1 MNENENILTGRNPVT
16 EALRSGRPIDK
27 LMVQTGAE
35 GSVKVVL
42 GLAGERGIPVHFVKR
57 AALDRVAGQENHQG
71 VVAFVASAR
80 ESSLDDMLALAERRG
95 EPPFLVLLDG
105 IEDPHNLGAI
115 IRTAECAG
123 AHGVL
128 LPKRHSAG
136 MTDTVARTSAG
147 AVEYL
152 PWARVTNLTQT
163 IDHLKSLGIWVV
175 ACDMDGGPLYAS
187 DLRGPLALVIGGEGS
202 GIGRLVRSRCDF
214 AVRIPMKGRIS
225 SLNASNAAA
234 VLMYEA
240 VRQRNGNQP

>member
-1 MNENENILTGRNPVT
+1 MNGNENLLTGRNPVT
-16 EALRSGRPIDK
+16 EALRSGRTIDK

-35 GSVKVVL
+35 GSVKVI
-42 GLAGERGIPVHFVKR
+42 LALAKERGIPVHFVKR

-71 VVAFVASAR
+71 VAAFVASAR
-80 ESSLDDMLALAERRG
+80 ESSLEEMLALAESRR

-115 IRTAECAG
+115 MRTAECAG

-152 PWARVTNLTQT
+152 PWARVSNLTQT
-163 IDHLKSLGIWVV
+163 IDHLKSLGIWVA
-175 ACDMDGGPLYAS
+175 ACDMDGSPLYAT

-202 GIGRLVRSRCDF
+202 GIGRLVREHCDF

>member
-16 EALRSGRPIDK
+16 EALRSGRTIDK

-35 GSVKVVL
+35 GSVKVI
-42 GLAGERGIPVHFVKR
+42 LALAKERGIPVHFVKR
-57 AALDRVAGQENHQG
+57 AALDRVAGMESHQG
-71 VVAFVASAR
+71 VAAFVASAR
-80 ESSLDDMLALAERRG
+80 ESSLDEMLALAKGRG
-95 EPPFLVLLDG
+95 EPPFLILLDG

-128 LPKRHSAG
+128 MPKRHSAG
-136 MTDTVARTSAG
+136 MTDTVARSSAG

-152 PWARVTNLTQT
+152 PWARVSNLTQT
-163 IDHLKSLGIWVV
+163 IDHLKSLGIWVA
-175 ACDMDGGPLYAS
+175 ACDMDGSPMHAA

-202 GIGRLVRSRCDF
+202 GIGRLVRAHCDF